1 MYAAT
6 VVNVIKLVQIGL
18 SYLAMVQF
26 SAYLW
31 PPGAVVQDGAIFDY
45 IIVGAG
51 TAGNVLAN
59 RLTEDKHVNVLLI
72 EAGGDAP
79 VDVVVP
85 GCTIFL
91 KQSNYDWNY
100 TTEPYR
106 VTNQCHQKP
115 YHEPSSGKM
124 LGGTSSLNYMLY
136 SRGHP
141 TDYDNWA
148 SITDD
153 DTWKWENVLPYFK
166 KSERI
171 EDPHFLSSDDMANH
185 GSEGFVG
192 LTKEPSTRTNNV
204 LESFREL
211 GYNVTNDST
220 AGFGYSNSWI
230 YIGKG
235 GRQTTA
241 LTYLSPIKDRENLHL
256 LKKAHV
262 TKINFDKN
270 KNAEGV
276 EVILEDGKSI
286 HVKAS
291 KEVIISAGTFG
302 SAKIL
307 LLSGI
312 GPKKDLESKNID
324 CVSDLPVGKNLQDH
338 IGVIIMHSMENTGR
352 LLPNP
357 NKHPAPPVVGY
368 VALDKSH
375 KHPDYQT
382 MSFYAHSRLVL
393 YFCSFAY
400 RLSYDICDKI
410 FTSSMGKYNLF
421 TEIVNLHPKF
431 RGEVSLRSSN
441 PMDPPF
447 IKTGYLTEE
456 DDIDQLVKY
465 IKRVIPIVDTA
476 HFKNIGAEAI
486 DPTMDNCSD
495 FKKGTDEYWKC
506 YVYCMFSGTSNYV
519 GTCAMGSVLDSKLK
533 VLGVQKLRVVDASVM
548 PVITRGN
555 TEGPVTMIAE
565 KAADFIKKDNFDKC

>member
-6 VVNVIKLVQIGL
+6 VVNIINLVQTGL

-31 PPGAVVQDGAIFDY
+31 PPDAVVQDGAIFDY

-79 VDVVVP
+79 IDAVVP
-85 GCTIFL
+85 GCAIFL

-100 TTEPYR
+100 TTEPY
-106 VTNQCHQKP
+106 VVNKQCHQKP

-153 DTWKWENVLPYFK
+153 ATWKWENVLPYFK

-171 EDPHFLSSDDMANH
+171 EDPVFLSSDGMANH
-185 GSEGFVG
+185 GSKGFVG
-192 LTKEPSTRTNNV
+192 LTKEPSPQSDHV
-204 LESFREL
+204 LKSFEEL
-211 GYNVTNDST
+211 GHDVTNDST
-220 AGFGYSNSWI
+220 TGFGYADSWV

-235 GRQTTA
+235 GRQSTA
-241 LTYLSPIKDRENLHL
+241 MTYLNPAKHRENLHL

-262 TKINFDKN
+262 TKINFDQN

-276 EVILEDGKSI
+276 EVILEDGKTI

-291 KEVIISAGTFG
+291 KEVILSAGAFG
-302 SAKIL
+302 STKIL

-312 GPKKDLESKNID
+312 GPEKELKSKNID
-324 CVSDLPVGKNLQDH
+324 CVADLPVGKNLQDH
-338 IGVIIMHSMENTGR
+338 TGVVLVYSMEKAGR
-352 LLPNP
+352 LITNP
-357 NKHPAPPVVGY
+357 NKHPAAPVIGY
-368 VALDKSH
+368 VALHKSH

-400 RLSYDICDKI
+400 RLSYEICDKI
-410 FTSSMGKYNLF
+410 FTSSMGKYDFF
-421 TEIVNLHPKF
+421 TEIVNLNPKS
-431 RGEVSLRSSN
+431 RGEVTLRSSD
-441 PMDPPF
+441 PMDPPI
-447 IKTGYLTEE
+447 IKTGYLTED
-456 DDIDQLVKY
+456 DDIDNLVKY
-465 IKRVIPIVDTA
+465 MKRVSPIGDTTY
-476 HFKNIGAEAI
+476 FKSIGAAEI
-486 DPTMDNCSD
+486 DPTLDHCSD

-506 YVYCMFSGTSNYV
+506 YVSCMFTGLSNYV
-519 GTCAMGSVLDSKLK
+519 GTCAMGSVVDSKLK
-533 VLGVQKLRVVDASVM
+533 VIGVQRLRVVDASVM

-565 KAADFIKKDNFDKC
+565 KAADFIKEDNRDKC